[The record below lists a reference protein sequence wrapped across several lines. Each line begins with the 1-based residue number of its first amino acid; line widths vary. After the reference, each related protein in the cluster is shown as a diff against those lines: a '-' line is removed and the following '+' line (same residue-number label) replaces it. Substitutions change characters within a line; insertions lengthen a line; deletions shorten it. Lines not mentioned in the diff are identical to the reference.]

1 MKIKVEIEVD
11 IQDVLRQLTD
21 KQIVAELIE
30 LCCKETGEGFHLE
43 KAIIEAMQKFIKDNT

>member
-11 IQDVLRQLTD
+11 IQDVLSQLTD
-21 KQIVAELIE
+21 KRIVAELIE